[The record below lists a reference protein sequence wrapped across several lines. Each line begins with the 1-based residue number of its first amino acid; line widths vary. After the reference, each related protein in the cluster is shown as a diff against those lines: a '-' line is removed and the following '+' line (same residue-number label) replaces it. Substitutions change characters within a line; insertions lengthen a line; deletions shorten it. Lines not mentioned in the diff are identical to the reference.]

1 MLSAKNW
8 QILSRNVSKKA
19 GYLLQQFRDLKM
31 SQTDA
36 CNLIIVM
43 IDYRAHYNH
52 FRGKT
57 HAARTLSKTLNWTAS
72 SSC

>member
-1 MLSAKNW
+1 M
-8 QILSRNVSKKA
+8 QSK
-19 GYLLQQFRDLKM
+19 
-31 SQTDA
+31 
-36 CNLIIVM
+36 IVM

-57 HAARTLSKTLNWTAS
+57 HAARTLSKTLNLTAS